1 MHAEATCRLEPIQKK
16 KKRKKKRN
24 SRSIFF
30 CKFYSSILS
39 LRTLPHQFG
48 LKKPT
53 LSLPF
58 ASKNASRVL
67 CLYLPLRAFLDL
79 HIACERA
86 LPGEWGWGRGREKGN
101 ESLHWRLINLNST
114 PRTPLWLLWCWVV
127 KIWPIR
133 SSPFPSRIP
142 APPGELSRRL
152 PCIQSVRLFR
162 LSKCHKLWRQ
172 RFWESSFLPD
182 LIKTINVS

>member
-1 MHAEATCRLEPIQKK
+1 MPRRHAGLSPYKK
-16 KKRKKKRN
+16 KKKKKKKRN

-79 HIACERA
+79 HIACEQA

-114 PRTPLWLLWCWVV
+114 PRTPYG
-127 KIWPIR
+127 
-133 SSPFPSRIP
+133 SS
-142 APPGELSRRL
+142 GVELSKSDQSDL
-152 PCIQSVRLFR
+152 PLFPPASLHPR
-162 LSKCHKLWRQ
+162 
-172 RFWESSFLPD
+172 ESL
-182 LIKTINVS
+182 LAG